1 MAIAAAWPPRA
12 IYTVVMSVS
21 DQTLSKD
28 GTALAGWNVIVT
40 RPRNSAVPLINGLRR
55 HGARVL
61 RLPAQ
66 EVEANPEF
74 DWPYALADHNHIDD
88 WVFTS
93 PSAVSHALA
102 LFERGL
108 PNGHVFAVG
117 ASTAAA
123 LRRHGI
129 IAIAPERHHTSEAL
143 LDVPGL
149 GDVTGH
155 RIAVVTAAGGR
166 GLIATTLRERGA
178 EVVEW
183 LVYRRRAVV
192 WSQRKLDALAA
203 LEDPLLTIVSSGEA
217 LDIIATA
224 LPPALWQR
232 LRDARWIASSR
243 RLEAVLRDMDAGH
256 IDVAESALARD
267 LVHAALRLR

>member
-1 MAIAAAWPPRA
+1 
-12 IYTVVMSVS
+12 MSFS
-21 DQTLSKD
+21 DRISPHD
-28 GTALAGWNVIVT
+28 SDVLADWNVVVT
-40 RPRNSAVPLINGLRR
+40 RPRNSATPLIRGLRR
-55 HGARVL
+55 HGANVF

-66 EVEANPEF
+66 EVQANPEF
-74 DWPYALADHNHIDD
+74 DWHAAMANQDGIDD
-88 WVFTS
+88 WIFTS
-93 PSAVSHALA
+93 PSAVSHAMA
-102 LFERGL
+102 LLERGL
-108 PNGHVFAVG
+108 PDGHVFAIG
-117 ASTAAA
+117 ASTAAS
-123 LRRHGI
+123 LRRHRI
-129 IAIAPERHHTSEAL
+129 PAIAPGQQHTSEAL
-143 LDVPGL
+143 LDLAGL
-149 GDVTGH
+149 GDVAG
-155 RIAVVTAAGGR
+155 RRVAVVTAAGGR

-183 LVYRRRAVV
+183 LVYGRRAVA

-232 LRDARWIASSR
+232 LRDARWITSSK
-243 RLEAVLRDMDAGH
+243 RLEAVLGDMDAGK